1 MTNIQTFKE
10 ISIGGLSKNQL
21 LEQLVEAGIQF
32 NRYADTLFEHPSFSP
47 AGKIAKVQLVKIKP
61 SDFNMSNPCS
71 YQAIVSQA
79 SSLGFSLCPLYLA
92 AFLRL

>member
-32 NRYADTLFEHPSFSP
+32 NRYADTLFEHPLFSP
-47 AGKIAKVQLVKIKP
+47 AGTWISQKVLI
-61 SDFNMSNPCS
+61 
-71 YQAIVSQA
+71 
-79 SSLGFSLCPLYLA
+79 
-92 AFLRL
+92 